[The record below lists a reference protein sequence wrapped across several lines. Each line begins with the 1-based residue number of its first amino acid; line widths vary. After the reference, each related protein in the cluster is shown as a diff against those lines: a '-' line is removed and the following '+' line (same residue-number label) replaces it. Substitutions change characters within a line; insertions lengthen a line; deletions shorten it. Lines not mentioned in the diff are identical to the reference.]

1 MHDPWVPVL
10 SGSEYNLSYP
20 AKKVNQFCMRFAFFL
35 CIVCEMM
42 RILTEKEEGME
53 LKKSEEVL
61 AEVHRNCQ
69 LALQSIS
76 DILPETE
83 DAELKEELLRQHE
96 DYEKIGGRA
105 AILAKDKNIELKNPG
120 PIKKAMMWGSIKM
133 STMTDNSRAHIA
145 EMMVQGTVMG
155 ITALKST
162 LGEVCDDCAD
172 TEIISLAKE
181 LLAAEESFEK
191 KWKQLIA

>member
-1 MHDPWVPVL
+1 
-10 SGSEYNLSYP
+10 
-20 AKKVNQFCMRFAFFL
+20 
-35 CIVCEMM
+35 
-42 RILTEKEEGME
+42 ME

-61 AEVHRNCQ
+61 AEIHRNCQ

-83 DAELKEELLRQHE
+83 DMQLREELLRQHE

-105 AILAKDKNIELKNPG
+105 ALLAKDKSIELKNPG
-120 PIKKAMMWGSIKM
+120 PIKKAMMWSSIKM

-162 LGEVCDDCAD
+162 LGEVSDEHAD
-172 TEIISLAKE
+172 QDIIGLARE
-181 LLAAEESFEK
+181 LLSAEEGFEK
-191 KWKQLIA
+191 KWKELIA